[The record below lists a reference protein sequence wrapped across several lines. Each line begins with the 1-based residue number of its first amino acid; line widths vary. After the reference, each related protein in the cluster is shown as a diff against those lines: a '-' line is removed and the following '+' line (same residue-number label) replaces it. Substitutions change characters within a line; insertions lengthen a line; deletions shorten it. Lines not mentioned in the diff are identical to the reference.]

1 MKPKFSRIGLE
12 LSLVFSVVIVGLMTI
27 AGGITLTQTETVLQD
42 ELKFRSELSAKN
54 LATFGREAMIPTPD
68 LFMLG
73 YLAQQAAKQESV
85 VSVTFYDRKGNPIV
99 SKGRKIAVSGEEVYD
114 LSWPMTLE
122 QEQIGN
128 VKVVFSKEPIN
139 QIIKENKR
147 KIIIAT
153 GCVLAPGIIL
163 VSWVS
168 ARLVRP
174 VNKLAQV
181 ANEVGAGNFN
191 LNVPVGR
198 ANEIGILARSFNKMV
213 EGLKERE
220 KIRDTFGRF
229 VSPQIAEAAISG
241 KIHLGGER
249 KEISVLFCDIRDFTH
264 FSEKLSPEQVVEFL
278 NQYFT
283 RLVKIVL
290 DHKGTVNKFIGDAML
305 VMFGAPIN
313 MLDHAKVAVE
323 VALKIRD
330 SLVDF
335 NRERQKLEKS
345 AIRVGMAINS
355 GEAVAG
361 NIGSPDRMEY
371 TVIGDTVNV
380 ASRLEGI
387 NKRLGTDILVTEAT
401 YKNVKEIYD
410 FRPFEPMPV
419 RGRVGLVKL
428 YQLLGPSTKGAS
440 SYVARAF
447 PGSSTH

>member
-27 AGGITLTQTETVLQD
+27 AGGITLTQTETALQD

-85 VSVTFYDRKGNPIV
+85 VSVTFYGKDGNPIV

-181 ANEVGAGNFN
+181 ADEVGAGNFN

-290 DHKGTVNKFIGDAML
+290 DRGGTVNKFIGDAML

>member
-27 AGGITLTQTETVLQD
+27 AGGITLKQGSDALHA
-42 ELKFRSELSAKN
+42 ELEFRSELTAKN
-54 LATFGREAMIPTPD
+54 MATFGREAMIPRPD
-68 LFMLG
+68 IFMLG
-73 YLAQQAAKQESV
+73 YLAQEAAKQDSV
-85 VSVTFYDRKGNPIV
+85 VSASFYGKDGNPIV
-99 SKGRKIAVSGEEVYD
+99 SKGRKIASKGEEVYD
-114 LSWPMTLE
+114 MSWPMTLE
-122 QEQIGN
+122 QEQIGT
-128 VKVVFSKEPIN
+128 VKIVFSKEPIN
-139 QIIKENKR
+139 QIIKETRR
-147 KIIIAT
+147 KFIIVT
-153 GCVLAPGIIL
+153 GCVLVPGIIL
-163 VSWVS
+163 IGWIS
-168 ARLVRP
+168 AQLVRP
-174 VNKLAQV
+174 VNKLAYV

-191 LNVPVGR
+191 LNVEVSR
-198 ANEIGILARSFNKMV
+198 ANEIGILERSFNKMI

-220 KIRDTFGRF
+220 KLRDTFGRF
-229 VSPQIAEAAISG
+229 VSPQIAEAAMTG

-249 KEISVLFCDIRDFTH
+249 KEISVLFCDIRDFTR

-290 DHKGTVNKFIGDAML
+290 DHGGTVNKFIGDAML
-305 VMFGAPIN
+305 AMFGAPIN
-313 MLDHAKVAVE
+313 MQDHAKVAAQ

-330 SLVDF
+330 TLVDF

-371 TVIGDTVNV
+371 TIIGDTVNV

-401 YKNVKEIYD
+401 YKQVKEAYD

-428 YQLLGPSTKGAS
+428 YQLLGPSTKGSPYA
-440 SYVARAF
+440 ARTF
-447 PGSSTH
+447 SGSSTP